1 MRLTTIVLG
10 GILSSVAG
18 VSLACEL
25 PKLAIIPPKDQ
36 IAAKKAEVDAAVKTY
51 IDAMTAYTAC
61 VQAELQA
68 AGGDAA
74 PDLVKRVLVSRNN
87 TAAAEAQFMM
97 KLYTDATSSFS
108 ALSGVVPGAP
118 AAPAGAPATPPA
130 N

>member
-1 MRLTTIVLG
+1 MRLTTIILG
-10 GILSSVAG
+10 GILSGVAG

-36 IAAKKAEVDAAVKTY
+36 IAAKKAEVDAALKAY
-51 IDAMTAYTAC
+51 FDAMTAYGAC
-61 VQAELQA
+61 VQADLQA

-97 KLYTDATSSFS
+97 KLYSDATSPFG

-118 AAPAGAPATPPA
+118 APPATPAA